1 MEKNKLPNFIIIW
14 HEDKAALIDPE
25 GKVCLGV
32 SRYIAENINQVE
44 VQEKLYPIWQQ
55 QAQIRQKVTQEHEKI
70 NTAYLMVTRQCNMN
84 CDFCAISANK
94 KMDLQRRIYAYR
106 YSG

>member
-32 SRYIAENINQVE
+32 RKYKSGRSPRKIVSYLAAASTDTS
-44 VQEKLYPIWQQ
+44 KGYP
-55 QAQIRQKVTQEHEKI
+55 RT
-70 NTAYLMVTRQCNMN
+70 
-84 CDFCAISANK
+84 
-94 KMDLQRRIYAYR
+94 
-106 YSG
+106 